1 MEATAPFTFIKCAE
15 PMSEDHELFNPE
27 VEETIAKLGLPYN
40 MAMAVRVSQAKISEE
55 RKEFYINEIKEK
67 NKTIIEEQ
75 QELQRRFTEACEN
88 IMLKEQYEAEIKARQ
103 EQENVTVILPDTK
116 ENLTNKEEN

>member
-116 ENLTNKEEN
+116 ENLTNNEEN

>member
-1 MEATAPFTFIKCAE
+1 MEATAPFTFIKCAD

-40 MAMAVRVSQAKISEE
+40 MAMAIRVSQAKITEE

-67 NKTIIEEQ
+67 NKGIIEEQ

-88 IMLKEQYEAEIKARQ
+88 IAVKEQYEAEIKARQ
-103 EQENVTVILPDTK
+103 EQEGVKVILPD
-116 ENLTNKEEN
+116 EENKTDV

>member
-1 MEATAPFTFIKCAE
+1 METTAPFTFIKCAE

-40 MAMAVRVSQAKISEE
+40 MAMAIRVSQAKISEE

-75 QELQRRFTEACEN
+75 QELQRRFTEVCEN
-88 IMLKEQYEAEIKARQ
+88 ISAQEQYEAEIKARQ
-103 EQENVTVILPDTK
+103 EQENVKVILPDTT